1 MVSVRKDMINTNLKN
16 GDRTMKLGKENGL
29 TILGFLIVMSL
40 VMFFVFIGM
49 RITPIYLEYYGV
61 VNAMDGVAAERGSA
75 RYSPFEIK
83 RKFLDRLYLS
93 YAADNVKEANIKIV
107 RRSGV
112 HIRIVYEVRKPMM
125 GNLDVVASFDRMTR
139 LAN

>member
-1 MVSVRKDMINTNLKN
+1 
-16 GDRTMKLGKENGL
+16 MKLGKENGL

>member
-1 MVSVRKDMINTNLKN
+1 MINTNLKN